1 MKSIGVIHALVALL
15 VIFSTACEPKK
26 QDDSAEI
33 AKETNDAMIEDRDV
47 EKDADFIVNTIS
59 GSYAEIELAKLAQ
72 TRSSDSGV
80 KNIASTLKTDHT
92 RLISELKAYA
102 DKKGIAVPVAE
113 TDEDKGD
120 IRNLAEEK
128 EANKFDEEWC
138 KMLKDRHQKSINKFE
153 ARLNKSE
160 DIELK
165 NWVVASLPALRNH
178 LEMLQQNEDRL
189 K

>member
-1 MKSIGVIHALVALL
+1 
-15 VIFSTACEPKK
+15 
-26 QDDSAEI
+26 
-33 AKETNDAMIEDRDV
+33 
-47 EKDADFIVNTIS
+47 
-59 GSYAEIELAKLAQ
+59 
-72 TRSSDSGV
+72 
-80 KNIASTLKTDHT
+80 LKTDHT